1 MIRKYP
7 LKRGVTM
14 NFRDSWT
21 MSKACFRVLWEEKI
35 LVVFPLIS
43 MMATGLILMVL
54 FGGLLIVS
62 LATDLMGGSGFV
74 VFLVFS
80 FFYFFLLYIV
90 AIFSNVAIVGCA
102 RIKLEGGKPT
112 FKDGWKAASDRL
124 GAIITWALLAA
135 TIGVLLQIIRSAG
148 KIGEIAANLLG
159 LAWNILTY
167 FVVPV
172 IAYENVGPFKA
183 IGRSKDILRRTWGEA
198 LVSNISVGLIF
209 FLVSLPILLLLGFL
223 FIATVSTGMLVPA
236 LLILGIF
243 VLFIIILWA
252 VHTALKAILMTALY
266 RYATTGVAGLGIPDD
281 TVRVMFTQKK
291 KGIRR
296 LF

>member
-1 MIRKYP
+1 
-7 LKRGVTM
+7 M
-14 NFRDSWT
+14 NFHDSWT

-43 MMATGLILMVL
+43 MLATGLILMVL
-54 FGGLLIVS
+54 FGGLMIAS
-62 LATDLMGGSGFV
+62 ITTDLMGGSGFV

-80 FFYFFLLYIV
+80 FLYFFLLYIV
-90 AIFSNVAIVGCA
+90 AIYSNVAIVGCA

-112 FKDGWKAASDRL
+112 LRDGWKAASERL
-124 GAIITWALLAA
+124 GAIIMWALLAA

-172 IAYENVGPFKA
+172 IAFENVGPFKA

-198 LVSNISVGLIF
+198 LVSNISMGLIF

-236 LLILGIF
+236 FLILGILL
-243 VLFIIILWA
+243 LFIIILWA

-266 RYATTGVAGLGIPDD
+266 RYATTGVAGLGIPDE
-281 TVRVMFTQKK
+281 TVRGMFTQKK